1 VKRVH
6 GWHKGWVVQGL
17 REFHKMRLSVLFSPA
32 TKSSQVV
39 SFLYQPYEE
48 KGNVLIPRMLK
59 AVKAPSIPYT
69 KDIRENEVYAHW
81 VKGNHKLLD
90 DIAGGF
96 RNEGIAF
103 INFADARVFWPPPMI

>member
-1 VKRVH
+1 
-6 GWHKGWVVQGL
+6 
-17 REFHKMRLSVLFSPA
+17 MRLSVLFSPA